1 MKNINDEKRNITL
14 PIYADAAATT
24 MPCQAALTEMMPY
37 LLHWYGN
44 PSAVH
49 KMGRDARDA
58 VEKARHTIADI
69 IGALHDDEIIFTSG
83 GTESDNLAILSAA
96 TWGERNGKKHIVTT
110 NIEHHAVGNVLK
122 MLRDTRGFEI
132 TEVPAHENGR
142 VRLDEVRDAFRP
154 DTCLC
159 TVMYVNNE
167 LGTIQP
173 VLELG
178 EYCADAG
185 ILYHTDA
192 VQAFGHIDIDVA
204 DLRVDYLSA
213 SAHKFHG
220 LKGSG
225 FLYVEEDAPFF
236 PQILGGGQENGRRSG
251 TENVIGIVAMAA
263 ALKDATDNLD
273 EREGKMCDLTD
284 RLIEGLSE
292 IPGAHYNGDE
302 IMRVGGIVNFT
313 FDNVSGESM
322 LIMLEQ
328 AGIYASAGSACNS
341 TDVKPSHVIK
351 AIGYDDQSAMGTV
364 RFSFDHT
371 LDEKDID
378 YIVERTKGI
387 VAQLRTFNPTR

>member
-1 MKNINDEKRNITL
+1 MKNINGEKRKFTL

-24 MPCQAALTEMMPY
+24 KPSQAALTAILPY
-37 LLHWYGN
+37 IGTTYGN

-58 VEKARHTIADI
+58 VERARHTIAEI
-69 IGALHDDEIIFTSG
+69 INAKDDEIIFTSG

-96 TWGERNGKKHIVTT
+96 TWGEQNGKKHIVTT

-142 VRLDEVRDAFRP
+142 VWLDEVRDAFRP

-178 EYCADAG
+178 EYCKYAG

-192 VQAFGHIDIDVA
+192 VQAFGHTAIDVC
-204 DLRVDYLSA
+204 DLQVDYLSA

-225 FLYVEEDAPFF
+225 FLYAHTDAPIF

-263 ALKDATDNLD
+263 ALKDADDNGN
-273 EREGKMCDLTD
+273 EREGKMCGLTD
-284 RLIEGLSE
+284 RLIDGLNE

-302 IMRVGGIVNFT
+302 IYHVGGIVNFT

-328 AGIYASAGSACNS
+328 AKIYASAGSACNS
-341 TDVKPSHVIK
+341 TDVRPSHVIQ

-387 VAQLRTFNPTR
+387 VAQLRTFNPVR